1 MRSSPESVAASHLN
15 QQPAGGVRAHLVH
28 AVSASWAF
36 CAYFP
41 VGVMYLNL
49 LLMLLALALSPQLA
63 VRLHK
68 VRRNPLLLPI
78 TIMVGWT
85 FLAAAVGDWLPD
97 TGTRLCHVT
106 RVGLLLILGLML
118 TPSEV
123 RTAFVAFLTAS
134 MLAALVV
141 AVHHVWGLP
150 AWDIWGSLLTS
161 RNNFSSGNMISMAT
175 AFGICLFLALRQ
187 GNSRGDVLVAGAAAL
202 VLGVT
207 VALHAESRNAHLLL
221 PAQALAAVLFRF
233 RSAKALVSGVVAVV
247 VLVATLCQ
255 LSPIMQLRFSA
266 VVTQLQATETEA
278 DYSTSVGVR
287 VRMYQEAIQGMAKH
301 PLFGTGVGSWLPHW
315 RSMSGVYAE
324 RLPEGERK
332 HYTEINNPHNDFLLA
347 GMETGVPGLMAMAW
361 LLWRCLRHG
370 WAGRTMSGGFAVVM
384 SVTLIGTALVNAPLR
399 DAALGMTLLWLLG
412 VSIAGHRR
420 GLGMGADA

>member
-1 MRSSPESVAASHLN
+1 MRSSPDSFAASHLI
-15 QQPAGGVRAHLVH
+15 QEPATSVRANLVR
-28 AVSASWAF
+28 AASASWAF

-49 LLMLLALALSPQLA
+49 LLMLLAMAVSPQLS
-63 VRLHK
+63 VRLRQ
-68 VRRNPLLLPI
+68 VRHSPLLLPI
-78 TIMVGWT
+78 AIMVGWT
-85 FLAAAVGDWLPD
+85 FLAAAVGAWSPD
-97 TGTRLCHVT
+97 TGTRLFHIA
-106 RVGLLLILGLML
+106 RVGLLLLLGLML

-123 RTAFVAFLTAS
+123 RMALAAFLVAS
-134 MLAALVV
+134 ALAALIV
-141 AVHHVWGLP
+141 AAHHVWGLP
-150 AWDIWGSLLTS
+150 AWEIWGSLLSS
-161 RNNFSSGNMISMAT
+161 RNNFSSGNMITMAT

-187 GNSRGDVLVAGAAAL
+187 GIARGDALLAGAAAL
-202 VLGVT
+202 ALGAT

-221 PAQALAAVLFRF
+221 LAQSLAAVLFRF
-233 RSAKALVSGVVAVV
+233 RSAKALVSGIAGVV
-247 VLVATLCQ
+247 VLVAALWQ
-255 LSPIMQLRFSA
+255 MSPMMQLRFAA
-266 VVTQLQATETEA
+266 VVTQLQATETKA

-287 VRMYQEAIQGMAKH
+287 VRMYQEAINGMAEH

-324 RLPEGERK
+324 RLPEDERQ

-347 GMETGVPGLMAMAW
+347 GMETGVPGMLAMAW
-361 LLWRCLRHG
+361 LLWCCLRHG
-370 WAGRTMSGGFAVVM
+370 WAGRTASGGFAVVM
-384 SVTLIGTALVNAPLR
+384 SVTLIGSAMVNAPLR